1 MALVRE
7 TLIEDFIENL
17 TGISVQRDG
26 LGVAHLLNVNTVME
40 TFCMHLL
47 NMMYG
52 WNLKN
57 ANTIKMNF
65 PGIDLIDEA
74 NKIVVQ
80 VSSEYTSSKIN
91 NTLSNRIME
100 KLAKDDYNLK
110 FCFIGENNRKHKK
123 FKNCINT
130 FEISYDPSKDDITF
144 NDLIRDYSMIEDL
157 DQQKAILEYIE
168 KETGKK
174 FKLTEKI
181 SENNI
186 QLSTKLLGSRYT
198 PQANIETP
206 IISSLNGFV
215 QSSSFIKDLKELTE
229 ESKSL
234 IRSYQDNIY
243 DDVQYPKAL
252 SVAVHI
258 AENIIECFNSEDF
271 RKLKLAYEQLYELRE
286 NYYSIK
292 GNHNINI
299 APINSFFTT
308 LNKFF
313 NTYEY
318 EIFNKQVLI
327 ISGKAGMG
335 KSHSLADFM
344 NSLDNEKYFPFFFLG
359 HKFMKND
366 PPLDQMI
373 SQLDK
378 CCDCT
383 SKEFLDELDDY
394 KRLTGKQIVI
404 AIDAINEG
412 KGKVYWK
419 NALFELIELVKE
431 HGIKL
436 ILTVRSDYENIIL
449 NSNDILSDS
458 RVCKIEHDGF
468 KGIEYE
474 AIDSY
479 CQYYGL
485 HKPFFPFIEKVY
497 RMPLTLKLTCEA
509 LSKNGIKEFPKN
521 FTYEF
526 VFDSYVKSIN
536 FTLANE
542 MDYNK
547 TLNLVEKALMAIAS
561 HDQFEYNSLS
571 YENAQIAVIESLK
584 RFVDDS
590 ISTRFLDKLIE
601 VNLLNYSYDKNDYLI
616 FAYEII
622 GDYFQ
627 AKAIMQGFE
636 GIKYTDYLTN
646 SPKLKNMLA
655 DSSSLRMNYG
665 CLSMLTAL
673 LPNKYNVELYSL
685 CDEMDDEYLS
695 FIGQMFME
703 TLLWRKKIVFPNHKD
718 FIKSALAV
726 DSDLWRDFIK
736 SLNRLGIIEENNSCL
751 NELNNI
757 LLKLPLAPYEYI
769 WTQDLAFD
777 KELIHVINWVWD
789 NADKIKKSNL
799 LNNSIQMAWMTA
811 STKSSIRDHAT
822 KALTNLLIQKP
833 STASDLLKN
842 FENCKDDYVLER
854 VYAAIYGA
862 YCHTKTDECW
872 KDICNQVYSLVFKGE
887 ETYPNLY
894 VRKYAKLMLESQLIM
909 TTSNSNDLYPL
920 MNSTK
925 TKWFEKIP
933 SNEDI
938 DSLLKS
944 ISTKYGSKSREY
956 YLARKIVRSMTTEYG
971 RGVGAYGD
979 FGRYVFQGYVKLF
992 ENQINEQS
1000 ISNII
1005 TYDIL
1010 VNKFDFKL
1018 LTNFDSSYV
1027 NASYHDEKIERI
1039 SKKYQ
1044 WIGMHRILGRLLDNF
1059 QPTIIETLYS
1069 DTEKET
1075 TKIIG
1080 FDQEELTIESRKKI
1094 GEQEKP
1100 VENAEFD
1107 IYQQLIDIDPT
1118 FIWNSPY
1125 VLEKREIVNI
1135 LTAEAYESIDDFNQI
1150 IEEYRIIAIDGKK
1163 YINVYSSLEQKRNSK
1178 SEKSDSI
1185 LWYASG
1191 CLVKK
1196 SEFSDFSSKRMLIN
1210 SNGIPYESYTGLYFY
1225 SFHDDFLYDYISE
1238 QYLAC
1243 ENDRYPK
1250 YMNLIDEYSW
1260 GTDRDS
1266 SLPKNESVKIP
1277 LLSKAAVNYLD
1288 LKRVDGNKWL
1298 DENGNLQAFANE
1310 INGCKSVYIELDS
1323 LKRILHANDC
1333 ILVSG
1338 EFIAIESG
1346 DDRYHTWQM
1355 SVFNTDDESFSLLID
1370 KD

>member
-1 MALVRE
+1 
-7 TLIEDFIENL
+7 
-17 TGISVQRDG
+17 
-26 LGVAHLLNVNTVME
+26 
-40 TFCMHLL
+40 
-47 NMMYG
+47 
-52 WNLKN
+52 
-57 ANTIKMNF
+57 
-65 PGIDLIDEA
+65 
-74 NKIVVQ
+74 
-80 VSSEYTSSKIN
+80 
-91 NTLSNRIME
+91 
-100 KLAKDDYNLK
+100 
-110 FCFIGENNRKHKK
+110 
-123 FKNCINT
+123 
-130 FEISYDPSKDDITF
+130 
-144 NDLIRDYSMIEDL
+144 
-157 DQQKAILEYIE
+157 
-168 KETGKK
+168 
-174 FKLTEKI
+174 
-181 SENNI
+181 
-186 QLSTKLLGSRYT
+186 
-198 PQANIETP
+198 
-206 IISSLNGFV
+206 
-215 QSSSFIKDLKELTE
+215 
-229 ESKSL
+229 
-234 IRSYQDNIY
+234 
-243 DDVQYPKAL
+243 
-252 SVAVHI
+252 
-258 AENIIECFNSEDF
+258 
-271 RKLKLAYEQLYELRE
+271 
-286 NYYSIK
+286 
-292 GNHNINI
+292 
-299 APINSFFTT
+299 
-308 LNKFF
+308 
-313 NTYEY
+313 
-318 EIFNKQVLI
+318 
-327 ISGKAGMG
+327 
-335 KSHSLADFM
+335 
-344 NSLDNEKYFPFFFLG
+344 
-359 HKFMKND
+359 
-366 PPLDQMI
+366 
-373 SQLDK
+373 
-378 CCDCT
+378 
-383 SKEFLDELDDY
+383 
-394 KRLTGKQIVI
+394 
-404 AIDAINEG
+404 
-412 KGKVYWK
+412 
-419 NALFELIELVKE
+419 
-431 HGIKL
+431 
-436 ILTVRSDYENIIL
+436 
-449 NSNDILSDS
+449 
-458 RVCKIEHDGF
+458 
-468 KGIEYE
+468 
-474 AIDSY
+474 
-479 CQYYGL
+479 
-485 HKPFFPFIEKVY
+485 
-497 RMPLTLKLTCEA
+497 
-509 LSKNGIKEFPKN
+509 
-521 FTYEF
+521 
-526 VFDSYVKSIN
+526 
-536 FTLANE
+536 
-542 MDYNK
+542 
-547 TLNLVEKALMAIAS
+547 
-561 HDQFEYNSLS
+561 
-571 YENAQIAVIESLK
+571 
-584 RFVDDS
+584 
-590 ISTRFLDKLIE
+590 
-601 VNLLNYSYDKNDYLI
+601 
-616 FAYEII
+616 
-622 GDYFQ
+622 
-627 AKAIMQGFE
+627 
-636 GIKYTDYLTN
+636 
-646 SPKLKNMLA
+646 
-655 DSSSLRMNYG
+655 
-665 CLSMLTAL
+665 
-673 LPNKYNVELYSL
+673 
-685 CDEMDDEYLS
+685 
-695 FIGQMFME
+695 
-703 TLLWRKKIVFPNHKD
+703 
-718 FIKSALAV
+718 
-726 DSDLWRDFIK
+726 
-736 SLNRLGIIEENNSCL
+736 
-751 NELNNI
+751 
-757 LLKLPLAPYEYI
+757 
-769 WTQDLAFD
+769 
-777 KELIHVINWVWD
+777 
-789 NADKIKKSNL
+789 
-799 LNNSIQMAWMTA
+799 MAWMTA

-833 STASDLLKN
+833 SNASDLLKN

-894 VRKYAKLMLESQLIM
+894 VRKYAKLMLESQSIM

-920 MNSTK
+920 MYSTK

-956 YLARKIVRSMTTEYG
+956 YLAEKIVCSMTTEYG

-979 FGRYVFQGYVKLF
+979 FGRYVFQGHVKLF

-1000 ISNII
+1000 VSNII
-1005 TYDIL
+1005 TSDIL

-1075 TKIIG
+1075 TEIIG
-1080 FDQEELTIESRKKI
+1080 FDQEKLTIESRKKI

-1163 YINVYSSLEQKRNSK
+1163 YINLYSSLEQKRNSK

-1250 YMNLIDEYSW
+1250 YMNLIDEYFW
-1260 GTDRDS
+1260 GTDGDS
-1266 SLPKNESVKIP
+1266 SLPNNESVKLP